1 VQQSSMVVNTT
12 EYEDEPEVGRH
23 WYDYAGGVSID
34 WTATADYIVGIVE
47 LIIALSWRKLICM
60 NE

>member
-1 VQQSSMVVNTT
+1 MVVNTT